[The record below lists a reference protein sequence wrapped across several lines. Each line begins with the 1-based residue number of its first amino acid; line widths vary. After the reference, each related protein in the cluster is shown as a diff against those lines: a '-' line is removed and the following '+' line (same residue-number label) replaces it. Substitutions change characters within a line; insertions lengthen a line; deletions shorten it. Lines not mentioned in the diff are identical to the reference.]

1 MASADFMLRAIS
13 LGVVIAFTNVALAGQ
28 AQCELVLSD
37 GVERSLRHG
46 EQGYL
51 STASV
56 EIDSSKSD
64 KDAAKSFYEEA
75 EQLAKAFLLKR
86 LIPNWDEESP
96 KQVVGYEV
104 VAKCIFRQR
113 AYAQVFVS
121 NASIKIA
128 QEIKGGIQ
136 DSLKTNPTRKP
147 DVSSPSILDGENFD
161 LNKKAVTPSLLGL

>member
-1 MASADFMLRAIS
+1 MRA
-13 LGVVIAFTNVALAGQ
+13 LLLWVVIALTNVALAGR
-28 AQCELVLSD
+28 ASCESVLSD
-37 GVERSLRHG
+37 GVERSLRNG

-75 EQLAKAFLLKR
+75 ERLAKAFLLKG
-86 LIPNWDEESP
+86 LIPNWNEESP

-104 VAKCIFRQR
+104 VTKCIRSQR

-136 DSLKTNPTRKP
+136 DSLTTNPTRKP
-147 DVSSPSILDGENFD
+147 GANSPSILDGEDFD
-161 LNKKAVTPSLLGL
+161 LNKRTVSPSLLGL